1 MRKELKEKT
10 DLFISNKKTI
20 KKVLRFDNENTYL
33 LGSMLYTI
41 EGKTIDENKIKEASK
56 IFKEK
61 VSLFSDF
68 RFLSGSVIV
77 RMSLEKNPK
86 TYLER
91 LLKIY
96 DKMNTGMFS
105 SIYKIVAAILM
116 CDNNKDKDIDALIEK
131 YNTIFQ
137 DMKEKHP
144 IITTSSDIPFA
155 VLLSLSDR
163 KEKEIIKDVNEC
175 YELLTERFSN
185 KNEVQS
191 LSHILALSD
200 VKSKEK
206 VDRVFEIYDL
216 LKENKRKCSN
226 SYNFQF
232 LGILAILGKNVND
245 IVNDVI
251 EIDNYLGCQK
261 GLGLWPFGKATRLFF
276 SSFIVANVNG
286 NSMNGSKTAILT
298 STLTNL
304 VVEEILSTILI
315 MNIILLDD

>member
-1 MRKELKEKT
+1 
-10 DLFISNKKTI
+10 
-20 KKVLRFDNENTYL
+20 
-33 LGSMLYTI
+33 
-41 EGKTIDENKIKEASK
+41 
-56 IFKEK
+56 
-61 VSLFSDF
+61 
-68 RFLSGSVIV
+68 
-77 RMSLEKNPK
+77 
-86 TYLER
+86 
-91 LLKIY
+91 
-96 DKMNTGMFS
+96 
-105 SIYKIVAAILM
+105 
-116 CDNNKDKDIDALIEK
+116 
-131 YNTIFQ
+131 
-137 DMKEKHP
+137 MKEKHP

-298 STLTNL
+298 STLTNI